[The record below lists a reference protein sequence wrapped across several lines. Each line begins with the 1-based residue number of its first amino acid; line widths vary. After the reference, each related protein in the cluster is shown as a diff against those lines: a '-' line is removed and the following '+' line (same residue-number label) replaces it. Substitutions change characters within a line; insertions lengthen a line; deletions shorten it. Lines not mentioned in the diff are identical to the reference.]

1 MQDIAFWSAKRLAS
15 HVRRRKIGCLELLD
29 HYLARVKRY
38 NLALNAIIVTDI
50 PAARKRAQAADRA
63 LKKGDVWGPLHG
75 LPMTVKESYDVAGL
89 PTTWGLTELK
99 DNIAKE
105 NAVVIDRLLGAGAV
119 LFGKTNV
126 PRLLADWQSF
136 NDIYGTTNNPWDV
149 TRSPGGSSGGAAAAL
164 AAGLTG
170 LESGSDIGGSIRN
183 PAHFCGVYG
192 HKPTY
197 GLVPIRGH
205 AQPGVVAAA
214 DISVVGPLG
223 RSADDLA
230 LALGVIAGPDE
241 PESAGY
247 RLALAPP
254 KKKRWRDFKVA
265 VLLEHPIAAVERG
278 LQDELQKLVDFL
290 GKKNVQIV
298 EGALPAVDV
307 DKAWRLFIG
316 ILNAAMSGRLSPE
329 AFAQTAAAARELA
342 PDDQSPI
349 ALALRDSVMTHKD
362 WLVLNNQRHHMRR
375 AWAAFFQDYDFL
387 LCPAAGLPAPAH
399 DQSGLLWQRQITI
412 NGEAHKTADQLF
424 WAGLFGA
431 FYLPGTVAP
440 VGFVDGLPVGV
451 QIVGPQFGDLST
463 IAFARMLEREY
474 HGFVAPKGYA

>member
-15 HVRRRKIGCLELLD
+15 HIRRRKIGCLELLD
-29 HYLARVKRY
+29 HYLARVERH
-38 NLALNAIIVTDI
+38 NSSLNAIIVTDI
-50 PAARKRAQAADRA
+50 PAARKRAEAADRA

-99 DNIAKE
+99 GNIAKQ
-105 NAVVIDRLLGAGAV
+105 NAVVIDRLLGAGVV

-136 NDIYGTTNNPWDV
+136 NDIYGTTNNPWDLK
-149 TRSPGGSSGGAAAAL
+149 RSPGGSSGGAAAAL

-197 GLVPIRGH
+197 GLVPLRGH

-230 LALGVIAGPDE
+230 LALGVMAGPDE
-241 PESAGY
+241 IESAGY
-247 RLALAPP
+247 RLALQPP
-254 KKKRWRDFKVA
+254 KKKDWRDFKVA
-265 VLLEHPIAAVERG
+265 VMLEHPIAAVDRG
-278 LQDELQKLVDFL
+278 LQDQLQKLVNFL
-290 GKKNVQIV
+290 GKNKVKID
-298 EGALPAVDV
+298 ERARPAIDL

-329 AFAQTAAAARELA
+329 EFAQTAATARQLSPE
-342 PDDQSPI
+342 DQSPI
-349 ALALRDSVMTHKD
+349 AMVLRDSIMAHKD
-362 WLVLNNQRHHMRR
+362 WLALNNQRHHMRL
-375 AWAAFFQDYDFL
+375 AWAAFFQEYDFL
-387 LCPAAGLPAPAH
+387 LCPAAGLPAPLH
-399 DQSGLLWQRQITI
+399 DQSGMLWQRKIVI
-412 NGEAHKTADQLF
+412 NGESRDMADQLF

-431 FYLPGTVAP
+431 FHLPGTAAP
-440 VGFVDGLPVGV
+440 AGFVGGLPVGV

-463 IAFARMLEREY
+463 IAVAQMLEQEY
-474 HGFVAPKGYA
+474 QGFVAPKGYA